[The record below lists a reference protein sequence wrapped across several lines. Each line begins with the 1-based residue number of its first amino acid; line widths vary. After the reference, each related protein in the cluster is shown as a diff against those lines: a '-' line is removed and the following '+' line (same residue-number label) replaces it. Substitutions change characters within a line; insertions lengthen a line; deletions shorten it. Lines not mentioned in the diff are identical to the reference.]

1 MNNDLIDR
9 IGAIYAENYIEL
21 SKPIRPDVVHL
32 KMRQNN
38 YVTDLTS
45 VVYTEKE
52 IELSWSIIQV
62 WFMLKLY

>member
-52 IELSWSIIQV
+52 IELS
-62 WFMLKLY
+62 